1 MGQVE
6 GRLAAVG
13 LSVPQVVPPLAAYV
27 PAVRKG
33 SWIFTSGQL
42 PMRDGSLMR
51 TGLVGAEVRIEDAT
65 ECAAQAALN
74 ALGAIKSVIGNLD
87 EVLRVVKVVGYV
99 ATAPGFIE
107 IPQVVNGASALLQTA
122 FGEAGHHARSAIGC
136 ASLPLGAP
144 VEIELTV
151 TVAG

>member
-27 PAVRKG
+27 PAVREG

-51 TGLVGAEVRIEDAT
+51 TGLVGAEVRIEHAT

-107 IPQVVNGASALLQTA
+107 IPHVVNGASALLQTA
-122 FGEAGHHARSAIGC
+122 FGDAGTHARSAIGC
-136 ASLPLGAP
+136 ASLPLGSP

-151 TVAG
+151 SVAG